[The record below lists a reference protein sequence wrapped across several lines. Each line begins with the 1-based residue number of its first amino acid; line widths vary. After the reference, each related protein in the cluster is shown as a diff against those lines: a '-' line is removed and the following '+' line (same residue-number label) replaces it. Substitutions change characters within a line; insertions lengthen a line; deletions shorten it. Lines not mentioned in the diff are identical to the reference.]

1 MKNSKIKLSTYED
14 IKKFNEI
21 ACRYESDIDV
31 QAVGT
36 RYIVDAKSILGLVS
50 LSMSRELQISI
61 IPVNDMEERR
71 FGYEFNDFRV
81 YENKEK

>member
-1 MKNSKIKLSTYED
+1 MKKLNIKLSTFED
-14 IKKFNEI
+14 IKNFNGI
-21 ACRYESDIDV
+21 ACKYESDIDV

-36 RYIVDAKSILGLVS
+36 RYIVDAKSILGLIS

-71 FGYEFNDFRV
+71 FGYEFNEFRM
-81 YENKEK
+81 YKDKEK